1 MAIFK
6 FLKNTKKNEKDYNSF
21 MSQFVREIKKHD
33 LLNESESQFILLFL
47 FNPEISSNF
56 KRETKGF
63 PFLNLVIEKVQKVE
77 FSELTDEKFSLL
89 IMSIFEEVRSNISPE
104 LLEEINDSMQKIN
117 SDVQTESITQ
127 IAGYKEESL
136 FSEIE
141 KEKSHL
147 KSYLQMNLDFMA
159 HIQNKLQR
167 MYFDNVDIAP
177 NDLVNVFSEYDSI
190 PDSNLKFKI
199 KILFNIMQ
207 SDFKLDHEQ
216 KEYSFDSKKNGF
228 EDKNLKSLIEIIMKD
243 FHSKEISNFNT
254 SLEKISELIELEKE
268 DIKNASDND
277 NLLEIITNKNG
288 FLNQESMI
296 QDNMNQETID
306 KISKKYVNYLLQ
318 YIEPT
323 NETHDLYILP
333 KTFNESKE
341 NDTSLRDQMYLN
353 NSLGINAEIIDQLFN
368 FIRNYPVSLVNI
380 DAFSFIFEQ
389 TLPSL
394 KQEIYAYQALS
405 YSYQLLPSDSL
416 KEKMDE
422 VKNTISEIQESLNK
436 IPGFLE
442 KEKAHELKI
451 INAKNNLENIEIL
464 NHYIDNL
471 SKYNLENTS
480 FQ

>member
-6 FLKNTKKNEKDYNSF
+6 FLKNTKKNEKDYNGF

-63 PFLNLVIEKVQKVE
+63 LFLNLVIEKVQKIE

-141 KEKSHL
+141 KEKVHL
-147 KSYLQMNLDFMA
+147 KSYLQINLDFMA
-159 HIQNKLQR
+159 HIKNKVERIYSDSRHFSPKNL
-167 MYFDNVDIAP
+167 VD
-177 NDLVNVFSEYDSI
+177 VFSEYDSI
-190 PDSNLKFKI
+190 KDPNLKFKI
-199 KILFNIMQ
+199 KVLFNIMQ
-207 SDFKLDHEQ
+207 SDFKLEDN
-216 KEYSFDSKKNGF
+216 KNTYSFYSKNNGF
-228 EDKNLKSLIEIIMKD
+228 EDKNLNAFVDIIMHE
-243 FHSKEISNFNT
+243 FHSKEISDFNT
-254 SLEKISELIELEKE
+254 SIKKLAELIDLEKK
-268 DIKNASDND
+268 DIQKASDNE
-277 NLLEIITNKNG
+277 NLLEIIKNKNG

-296 QDNMNQETID
+296 QDDMNQDTVN
-306 KISKKYVNYLLQ
+306 KITEKYVDYLLH
-318 YIEPT
+318 YIMPE

-333 KTFNESKE
+333 KTFNEVETTS
-341 NDTSLRDQMYLN
+341 TSLRDQMYV
-353 NSLGINAEIIDQLFN
+353 SSDLGIDAQIIDDLFD

-394 KQEIYAYQALS
+394 KQEIYAYRALD
-405 YSYQLLPSDSL
+405 YSYQLLPSAAL
-416 KEKMDE
+416 KEKMIE
-422 VKNTISEIQESLNK
+422 VRNTIQEIQNSLNK
-436 IPGFLE
+436 IPDFLE
-442 KEKAHELKI
+442 KEKSHEIKI

-471 SKYNLENTS
+471 SKYNLN
-480 FQ
+480 